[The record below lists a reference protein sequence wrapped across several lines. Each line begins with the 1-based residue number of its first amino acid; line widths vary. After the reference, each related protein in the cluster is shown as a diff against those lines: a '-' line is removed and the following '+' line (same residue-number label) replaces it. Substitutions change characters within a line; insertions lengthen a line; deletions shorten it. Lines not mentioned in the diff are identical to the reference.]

1 VSWRINEPVR
11 PGQSAAT
18 ALRPDSSGRPARKIP
33 ESRLLN
39 AIRSSAPSSVKSPCD
54 EGGPLVGRVMSF
66 LKRVGSLR
74 RRVGVQVQ

>member
-1 VSWRINEPVR
+1 MSWRINEPVR

-33 ESRLLN
+33 ESKLLN
-39 AIRSSAPSSVKSPCD
+39 AMRSSALSSVKSPCD

-66 LKRVGSLR
+66 LKRADSFR
-74 RRVGVQVQ
+74 SRVIVQFQ